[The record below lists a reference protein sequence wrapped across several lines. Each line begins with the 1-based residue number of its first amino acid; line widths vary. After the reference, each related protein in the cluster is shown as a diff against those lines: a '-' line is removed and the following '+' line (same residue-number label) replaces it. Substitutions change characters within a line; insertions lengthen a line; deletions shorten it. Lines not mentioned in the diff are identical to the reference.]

1 MNKTMKQQ
9 MSSSA
14 GGTSS
19 GGGGSSERQKNNNSS
34 ELLTSSENETV
45 FGLLGRRCQ
54 SMSTAVVQIY
64 KTEGSAHSIWKKKY
78 TGVVCFVKDSCIRSY
93 FFRAYCLIKNELIW
107 EHEVYDTLKLNKS
120 RPFLLTFEGQDGHVG
135 LNFVSETEC
144 ESFFRTVETTMETRN
159 RKRQE
164 RRQRSRISTAP
175 PLAPNTKDTKL
186 NQLQPSPT
194 NVSYTE
200 DRVQMRNN
208 HHPAPKI
215 QPTPAPAPVP
225 QPKTTFLSSGFSL
238 LSNKDK
244 KRKYNKSDIS
254 NPTNFVHISHVGW
267 DVNNGFDTHGTEEDK
282 KLTNFLNKAGVSEN
296 HMNDRDTRDFI
307 YEFIQTN
314 NVLASVNS
322 ENVEELKSPEP
333 APPPVPSRQPPLL
346 PHNGTQR
353 SAPPPPPARQPPPPV
368 PTTTPRAKVPQPPS
382 RLPPVQ
388 TTVTAPAAPPPPP
401 PPPPPIAVVAP
412 PPPPMPTTQTD
423 AGTATSNTLKPSAA
437 NDPRNALMDSIRKG
451 TTLKKV
457 DTSTLST
464 GSGDSR
470 SELLSE
476 IRSGIELRPVENREL
491 APASNR
497 ASDDSCGT
505 DALADALRRA
515 LQERGRVIQSSDD
528 DDSNQSSDND
538 GEWD

>member
-14 GGTSS
+14 AGSE
-19 GGGGSSERQKNNNSS
+19 GGGGGGGVGGGVERQKINSS
-34 ELLTSSENETV
+34 SDLLTTSENETV

-64 KTEGSAHSIWKKKY
+64 KTEGSAHSHWKKKH

-107 EHEVYDTLKLNKS
+107 EHEVYESLKLNKA
-120 RPFLLTFEGQDGHVG
+120 RPFLLTFEGQDGNVG

-144 ESFFRTVETTMETRN
+144 DNFYRIVEATMETRN

-164 RRQRSRISTAP
+164 RRQRSRLTSAP
-175 PLAPNTKDTKL
+175 PSVPNAKNNKL
-186 NQLQPSPT
+186 QLQPAAT
-194 NVSYTE
+194 NVSNSD
-200 DRVQMRNN
+200 DRVQMRN
-208 HHPAPKI
+208 HSTAKI
-215 QPTPAPAPVP
+215 PTS
-225 QPKTTFLSSGFSL
+225 QPKATFLSSGFSL
-238 LSNKDK
+238 LSNNKDK
-244 KRKYNKSDIS
+244 KPKYKKSDIS

-296 HMNDRDTRDFI
+296 HMNDRGTREFI

-314 NVLASVNS
+314 KVFEVEA
-322 ENVEELKSPEP
+322 EKVEEPKAPEP
-333 APPPVPSRQPPLL
+333 APPPIPSRQNQL
-346 PHNGTQR
+346 PQNGTSQR

-368 PTTTPRAKVPQPPS
+368 PTTTPRGKVPQPPS

-388 TTVTAPAAPPPPP
+388 TIVTAPAAPPPPP
-401 PPPPPIAVVAP
+401 PPPPPVAP
-412 PPPPMPTTQTD
+412 PPPPMPTATD
-423 AGTATSNTLKPSAA
+423 APSVTSNTLKPPAPA
-437 NDPRNALMDSIRKG
+437 VPVVNDTRSALMDSIRKG

-476 IRSGIELRPVENREL
+476 IRSGIELRPVESREL

-497 ASDDSCGT
+497 VSDESCGT

-515 LQERGRVIQSSDD
+515 LQERGPYVQLSDD
-528 DDSNQSSDND
+528 DDSDQSSEND
-538 GEWD
+538 GEWDD

>member
-1 MNKTMKQQ
+1 
-9 MSSSA
+9 MSSSVV
-14 GGTSS
+14 GGS
-19 GGGGSSERQKNNNSS
+19 GGGGGSERQKINNSS
-34 ELLTSSENETV
+34 DLLTASENDTV

-54 SMSTAVVQIY
+54 SMNTAVVQIY
-64 KTEGSAHSIWKKKY
+64 KTEGSAHSHWKKKH

-107 EHEVYDTLKLNKS
+107 EHEVYETLKLNKA

-144 ESFFRTVETTMETRN
+144 ESFFRTVEATMETRN

-164 RRQRSRISTAP
+164 RRQRSRLSTAP
-175 PLAPNTKDTKL
+175 PSVPNTKDTKL
-186 NQLQPSPT
+186 QLQPSPT
-194 NVSYTE
+194 TVNNSSD
-200 DRVQMRNN
+200 DRVQMRNHN
-208 HHPAPKI
+208 TTPTTKI
-215 QPTPAPAPVP
+215 HTT

-322 ENVEELKSPEP
+322 EENIDEPKAPEP
-333 APPPVPSRQPPLL
+333 APPPIPSRQHQL
-346 PHNGTQR
+346 PQNGTTQR

-368 PTTTPRAKVPQPPS
+368 PTTTPRGKVPQPPS

-388 TTVTAPAAPPPPP
+388 TIVTAPAAPPPPP
-401 PPPPPIAVVAP
+401 PPPPPVAVVAP
-412 PPPPMPTTQTD
+412 PPPPMPTVTD
-423 AGTATSNTLKPSAA
+423 SVTATPNTLKPPAPA
-437 NDPRNALMDSIRKG
+437 VPIVNDTRSALMDSIRKG

>member
-1 MNKTMKQQ
+1 

-14 GGTSS
+14 GGGSGS
-19 GGGGSSERQKNNNSS
+19 GGGNGGERQKINNSS
-34 ELLTSSENETV
+34 DLLTTSENETV

-54 SMSTAVVQIY
+54 SMNTAVVQIY
-64 KTEGSAHSIWKKKY
+64 KTEGSAHSIWKKKH

-107 EHEVYDTLKLNKS
+107 EHEVYETLKLNKA

-144 ESFFRTVETTMETRN
+144 ESFYRTVETTMETRN

-175 PLAPNTKDTKL
+175 PSAPNTKDTKL

-194 NVSYTE
+194 SVNSSE
-200 DRVQMRNN
+200 DRVQLRNHN
-208 HHPAPKI
+208 TTKF
-215 QPTPAPAPVP
+215 QPPQ

-254 NPTNFVHISHVGW
+254 NPTNFVHVSHVGW

-307 YEFIQTN
+307 YDFIQAN

-322 ENVEELKSPEP
+322 EENVEELKSPEP
-333 APPPVPSRQPPLL
+333 APPPIPSRQHQL
-346 PHNGTQR
+346 PQNGTTQR

-368 PTTTPRAKVPQPPS
+368 PTTTPRAKIPQPPS

-412 PPPPMPTTQTD
+412 PPPPMPTLSDTTPTTTT
-423 AGTATSNTLKPSAA
+423 GTVNTLKPPAA
-437 NDPRNALMDSIRKG
+437 NDPRSALMDSIRKG

-457 DTSTLST
+457 DISTLST